1 MSLKNLSAQSFKT
14 FTIKSNGAVILWGA
28 GDLGELVNFAF
39 EKAGIKVDF
48 FCDINEAKQNKN
60 YLGIPVISPKKLFSF
75 ENKNTNV
82 FISNNYVGVIK
93 EELEKKNFENIF
105 HCYDLLTK
113 TDFSSNSSFKLIH
126 PLKIERRI
134 EYYKN
139 MCLKEKYASS
149 RILHVKSL
157 DIQITERCS
166 LKCKDCSNLMQ
177 YYEKPQNSELDTM
190 LKSIDKFVDT
200 VDEIYEFRVL
210 GGDPFISKDLHKVVD
225 KLKTYSKVK
234 KIAIYTNAKIIPK
247 GDNLECLK
255 NSEKIILDIANYG
268 QFSPIHD
275 ELLNLLDENKIK
287 YSTTR
292 YTNWQD
298 CGRILP
304 YQNRSK
310 EETKRVFYN
319 CCNSDLIS
327 LLHGKLYRCPYSANA
342 TNLKAIPVDETDI
355 VNLTDDKIDKNEL
368 KEKIRD
374 LVYGKESLTACSYCN
389 GRDYSVKIIN
399 AAEQTKK
406 PLPFKKIKPEIP
418 FNEEQINISN
428 T

>member
-1 MSLKNLSAQSFKT
+1 MALQNLSAQSLKSFLT
-14 FTIKSNGAVILWGA
+14 KSNGSVVLWGA
-28 GDLGELVNFAF
+28 GDLGELVKFAF

-48 FCDINEAKQNKN
+48 FCDTNEKKQNKD
-60 YLGIPVISPKKLFSF
+60 YLGIPVLSPKKLFSF

-82 FISNNYVGVIK
+82 FISCNYVEVIK
-93 EELEKKNFENIF
+93 GELDKKSFENIF
-105 HCYDLLTK
+105 HCYDLLSK
-113 TDFSSNSSFKLIH
+113 TDFSSNGQIKSIH

-134 EYYKN
+134 DYYKN

-149 RILHVKSL
+149 KILHVKSL

-177 YYEKPQNSELDTM
+177 YYEKPQNSELSTM
-190 LKSIDKFVDT
+190 LESIDKFINI
-200 VDEIYEFRVL
+200 VDEIYELRVL
-210 GGDPFISKDLHKVVD
+210 GGDPFMSKDLHKVVD
-225 KLKTYSKVK
+225 KLKTYEKVK
-234 KIAIYTNAKIIPK
+234 KIIIYTNAKIVPK

-255 NSEKIILDIANYG
+255 NNKKIILDIANYG
-268 QFSPIHD
+268 QFSTIHD
-275 ELLNLLDENKIK
+275 QLLNLLDENKIK

-304 YQNRSK
+304 NQNRTE

-327 LLHGKLYRCPYSANA
+327 LLHGKLYRCPFSANA

-355 VNLTDDKIDKNEL
+355 VDLTNNEINNNEL
-368 KEKIRD
+368 KEKIRN
-374 LVYGKESLTACSYCN
+374 LVYGKEYLTACSFCN
-389 GRDYSVKIIN
+389 GRDYSVKAIN

-406 PLPFKKIKPEIP
+406 PLSFKKVDSETFSEKK
-418 FNEEQINISN
+418 QINISN